1 MKKVRKISISRSGLN
16 FDKLDI
22 DTETMALLIPSNK
35 NDADKFKAA
44 YVERMKANGFT
55 SNFQKDIHYKR
66 PFWKF
71 LGMKDYIIA
80 VFKVQFI

>member
-1 MKKVRKISISRSGLN
+1 MKKIRKISISRSGLN

-22 DTETMALLIPSNK
+22 DTETIALLIPINK
-35 NDADKFKAA
+35 NDADKLKTA
-44 YVERMKANGFT
+44 YVKRMKTNGFT
-55 SNFQKDIHYKR
+55 LNFQKYIHYKR

-71 LGMKDYIIA
+71 FGMKDYIIA